1 MSSRLSRAVV
11 WFLRLA
17 LALYPSRFRR
27 RFESEILQA
36 ARVDLQQSLHGGPT
50 AFAATSAREVVQ
62 AVSGIIPQHRLERAH
77 RNLPSLGV
85 RIMQALRSL
94 ASDVRLAVRAL
105 RQAPSFTLVALSVL
119 ALGIGAS
126 TAVFSVVDA
135 VVLRGLPFD
144 EHDRLSV
151 ILEYDPGEPEHWRP
165 TTMPTFLDWR
175 REQRSFES
183 FGGVARSS
191 FPMRGTSD
199 EPIIVPAM
207 RVTQGFFETLRVR
220 PLLGRTFTVADESA
234 SAPRVMAIGYG
245 FWQRHLG
252 GAPDVIGR
260 TIGRDN
266 ESWEIVA
273 VMPEGFT
280 YPVASSRPTDIYVP
294 ARPAGNDAARG
305 GGRNYSWTAIGRLRA
320 NVSAAEAQDEMHAI
334 MASLDGEYPKWI
346 EGAGARVMSLH
357 HHLVGGVR
365 SWMLLLLGSVA
376 VVLLIACANVANLM
390 LARAT
395 VREREMG
402 IRSALGAGRWRLTRM
417 LVVEGL
423 VLAGTGAA
431 AGLLIAQGA
440 VSIITASLPETL
452 PRAASIAV
460 DLRVMAVAAAAAVA
474 TGLLFG
480 LLPALQSS
488 RPDVARALRDGGRS
502 VTSGRGGSLRSALVV
517 SEVALAAMLLVGAG
531 LFTASWVQLM
541 RIDTG
546 FDHKRLLTFGVGRR
560 SDPGALEA
568 ARARGPEAVTAYFDD
583 VRRKNFLY
591 VRAMLE
597 AVGRVPGVAGTA
609 AVNGGVPLTGSY
621 MRTGVTLPEGQV
633 AAISSDVADA
643 LSDAES
649 IDLREVTTGY
659 LELLELP
666 LIKGRYLTD
675 ADAEGGIV
683 INEAAALKYWPGRD
697 ALGQQIAVDDRK
709 RMRTVVGIV
718 GDIRHLGPEGARRQE
733 AYVPFN
739 GTSGALVI
747 RTAGDPMSVLPAVKR
762 AVWSVDSDQVIPDT
776 NVTLESHL
784 DALVAQR
791 RFSMALLALLGG
803 LALVIAVAGVYGVM
817 AYVVSQ
823 RTQEIGVRMALG
835 ARPADV
841 VSMVMGRA
849 GLLVT
854 AGLAIGCAAAWYV
867 SKGVQTFLFLIAS
880 NDWRVFAAS
889 AIVLGVAGIAACAVP
904 ARRAAHVDP
913 LIALRGD

>member
-11 WFLRLA
+11 WLLRLA

-36 ARVDLQQSLHGGPT
+36 AHVDLQQSLDGGPS

-62 AVSGIIPQHRLERAH
+62 AVSGIIPQHRLERAR
-77 RNLPSLGV
+77 RNLPSFGV
-85 RIMQALRSL
+85 RLMQAFRSL
-94 ASDVRLAVRAL
+94 AGDVRLAVRAL
-105 RQAPSFTLVALSVL
+105 RQAPSFTVVALSVL

-144 EHDRLSV
+144 EQDRLV
-151 ILEYDPGEPEHWRP
+151 VVLEYGPSVSAEGQV

-183 FGGVARSS
+183 IAGVARSS
-191 FPMRGTSD
+191 MRIRGASD
-199 EPIIVPAM
+199 EPLFATAM

-220 PLLGRTFTVADESA
+220 PQLGRTFTLDDESP
-234 SAPRVMAIGYG
+234 SAPRVAAISHA

-260 TIGRDN
+260 RIGLDDP
-266 ESWEIVA
+266 WEIVA

-280 YPVASSRPTDIYVP
+280 YPVASSRPTDVYVP
-294 ARPAGNDAARG
+294 SRPAGNDAARG
-305 GGRNYSWTAIGRLRA
+305 GGQNYSWTGIGRLRA
-320 NVSAAEAQDEMHAI
+320 GVSAGQAQEEMHVI
-334 MASLDGEYPKWI
+334 MASLDREYPDWI
-346 EGAGARVMSLH
+346 RGSRARVMSLH
-357 HHLVGGVR
+357 HHLTGGVR
-365 SWMLLLLGSVA
+365 SWMMLLLGSVV

-423 VLAGTGAA
+423 VLSVAGAA
-431 AGLLIAQGA
+431 GGLLIAQGA
-440 VSIITASLPETL
+440 VSIITASLPATL
-452 PRAASIAV
+452 PRAANIGV
-460 DLRVMAVAAAAAVA
+460 DLRVMAVAAAAAVT

-502 VTSGRGGSLRSALVV
+502 LTSGRGGSLRSALVV

-546 FDHKRLLTFGVGRR
+546 FNHERILTFGVGRR
-560 SDPGALEA
+560 SDPRALEA
-568 ARARGPEAVTAYFDD
+568 ARARGSEAVTAYFDD
-583 VRRKNFLY
+583 ARRKNVVY

-597 AVGRVPGVAGTA
+597 AVGRVPGVAGVA

-621 MRTGVTLPEGQV
+621 MRTGVTLPEGQI
-633 AAISSDVADA
+633 AALSSDVAEA
-643 LSDAES
+643 RSDAES
-649 IDLREVTTGY
+649 VDLRQVTTGY
-659 LELLELP
+659 LEVLGLP
-666 LIKGRYLTD
+666 LLKGRYLTD

-697 ALGQQIAVDDRK
+697 ALGQQIGVDDREA
-709 RMRTVVGIV
+709 MRTVVGIV

-739 GTSGALVI
+739 GSGGDLVI
-747 RTAGDPMSVLPAVKR
+747 RTTGDPMSVLPAVKR
-762 AVWSVDSDQVIPDT
+762 AVWSVDRDQIVPDT
-776 NVTLESHL
+776 DVTLESYL

-791 RFSMALLALLGG
+791 RFSMALLALLGA
-803 LALVIAVAGVYGVM
+803 LALVIAAAGVYGVM

-841 VSMVMGRA
+841 VSMIMGRA
-849 GLLVT
+849 GLLVA
-854 AGLAIGCAAAWYV
+854 AGLVIGCAGAWYV
-867 SKGVQTFLFLIAS
+867 SKGVQTFLFLVAS
-880 NDWRVFAAS
+880 HDWRVFAAS
-889 AIVLGVAGIAACAVP
+889 AVVLSLTGMAACALP